1 MNIYIMNIK
10 AFLPAALLVAFFFSC
25 GEKDQVNISQKRNNV
40 IDICGMIEEFPVEE
54 VLIHSGAR
62 LFGGDRYL
70 YIEDAMSTDKIT
82 SVFSIPDGRYIG
94 QFMDFGAGPNE
105 IAIMGGINLVTS
117 EDDGREKAIVIDH
130 GNYRTSAYDVDSA
143 LTDPTYAPRI
153 IKPIDKTVQP
163 SHYVY
168 VNDTLGFT
176 RKITIRPGSTRFGQ
190 ALGKY
195 NLLTGEITDF
205 APEEHIEGNRSLFDV
220 SKETQRV
227 VEVGANVDIVVIYDY
242 EGNVLRRIKGPNY
255 KPVAEG
261 WKSYFSD
268 VKIAGPYILGV
279 YSGGDWNTKG
289 NGKRIEVLDID
300 GNYIATL
307 DTGREIMDMYYH
319 KPSGILWFSFLNDD
333 MQFGTLNL
341 EEALKQA
348 ENKKIKTES
357 AAGNEDADNSG
368 TDSLGDVPPF
378 IFLSKNLQ
386 DTLTRFDIGVVRIPK
401 ERLETVFPDTVASI
415 TIASGNFNDLP
426 GKVDKILFEPTT
438 ITPSF
443 LNSRIDIPFML
454 NGMITLVRIGFTK
467 DAPEGDFQGVVE
479 VPAKGFD
486 KPLILPVS
494 GTIVYD

>member
-25 GEKDQVNISQKRNNV
+25 GEKDSVNISQKRNNV
-40 IDICGMIEEFPVEE
+40 IDISGMIEEFPVEV

-62 LFGGDRYL
+62 LFGSDRYL

-117 EDDGREKAIVIDH
+117 EDDGREKAIVIDY

-205 APEEHIEGNRSLFDV
+205 APEEHIEKNQSLFDV

-261 WKSYFSD
+261 WKSYFSK

-279 YSGGDWNTKG
+279 YSGGDWNTEG

-341 EEALKQA
+341 EDALKQA
-348 ENKKIKTES
+348 
-357 AAGNEDADNSG
+357 
-368 TDSLGDVPPF
+368 
-378 IFLSKNLQ
+378 
-386 DTLTRFDIGVVRIPK
+386 
-401 ERLETVFPDTVASI
+401 
-415 TIASGNFNDLP
+415 
-426 GKVDKILFEPTT
+426 
-438 ITPSF
+438 
-443 LNSRIDIPFML
+443 
-454 NGMITLVRIGFTK
+454 
-467 DAPEGDFQGVVE
+467 
-479 VPAKGFD
+479 
-486 KPLILPVS
+486 
-494 GTIVYD
+494 